1 MKRTSNRD
9 RRQTAPGF
17 GSTYEGLKLVS
28 RDGDDVTDIGFGSTY
43 EGLKLLDG
51 SAHRCCRWCFG
62 STYEGLKLSYLVFAL
77 LSFLVLAVPMRA

>member
-1 MKRTSNRD
+1 
-9 RRQTAPGF
+9 
-17 GSTYEGLKLVS
+17 
-28 RDGDDVTDIGFGSTY
+28 
-43 EGLKLLDG
+43 LKLLDG